1 MANTK
6 YEEELEK
13 AKLQPQQAQQQSQQQ
28 AGLLGVSDST
38 RQNLGALAQGYT
50 PSQNVT
56 AAQEYLKGLANKKPG
71 DYSSQYAPQI
81 TELYDKLMNRG
92 QFKYDM
98 DADPLWQQYK
108 NSYMQTGRQAMQDTV
123 GTMAA
128 LTGGYGNSYAQA
140 AGQQQYQQYL
150 LGLHDQLPA
159 LQQQAFERYQ
169 QEGQDIQNQLS
180 IAQAL
185 DDTAYG
191 RYRDTLGD
199 WENERNYAQS
209 AYESEYE
216 REYNDYLNRLNYWQQ
231 QGQLENQDYWKGQEY
246 GLSREQMDLSREQM
260 DIAKGQYEMQQ
271 RSDAFERV
279 LTMLQL
285 GMTPG
290 ADLLEAAGLTDA
302 DVKAYLALRQGTGGG
317 SGGNGTSG
325 AGTDYSAGRATR
337 LKNTAYALDAA
348 GVSPKD
354 DVEAVGMP
362 KGTYQAYLDGQKDW
376 MVLDPEKYLK
386 LKQEKP
392 TNPTRWTG
400 SGNELKK
407 QTRLTDTMGA
417 IKSIGAKRIFDN
429 AKNQT
434 TEQDYEN
441 AYAELLKEKKKG
453 K

>member
-13 AKLQPQQAQQQSQQQ
+13 AKLQQQQAQQQSQQQ
-28 AGLLGVSDST
+28 SQQKAGLLGVSDST

-56 AAQEYLKGLANKKPG
+56 AAQEYLKGLASKRPG

-81 TELYDKLMNRG
+81 TQLYDKMMNRG

-159 LQQQAFERYQ
+159 LQQQAFARYQ

-191 RYRDTLGD
+191 RYRDALGE
-199 WENERNYAQS
+199 WKNERNYAKS

-246 GLSREQMDLSREQM
+246 GLSREQME
-260 DIAKGQYEMQQ
+260 ITKGQFEMQR
-271 RSDAFERV
+271 RSDAFERA

-290 ADLLEAAGLTDA
+290 ADLLAVAGLTDA

-317 SGGNGTSG
+317 GGGNG
-325 AGTDYSAGRATR
+325 AGKETNRSMGRATW
-337 LKNTAYALDAA
+337 LKNTAYALAAA
-348 GVSPKD
+348 GVSPGD
-354 DVEAVGMP
+354 NVEAAGMP
-362 KGTYQAYLDGQKDW
+362 KGTYQAYLDGRKDW
-376 MVLDPEKYLK
+376 MVLDPQEYEKK
-386 LKQEKP
+386 KQENS
-392 TNPTRWTG
+392 TGWTG
-400 SGNELKK
+400 GGTELKK
-407 QTRLTDTMGA
+407 QTRLTDTLGA
-417 IKSIGAKRIFDN
+417 IKSIATKRTFDN
-429 AKNQT
+429 AMNQT

>member
-1 MANTK
+1 MANTR

-56 AAQEYLKGLANKKPG
+56 AAQEYLKGLASKRPG

-81 TELYDKLMNRG
+81 TQLYDKMMNRG

-159 LQQQAFERYQ
+159 LQQQAFARYQ

-191 RYRDTLGD
+191 RYRDALGD
-199 WENERNYAQS
+199 WKNERNYAKS
-209 AYESEYE
+209 DYESEYE

-246 GLSREQMDLSREQM
+246 GLSREQMD
-260 DIAKGQYEMQQ
+260 ITKGQFEMQR
-271 RSDAFERV
+271 RSDAFERA

-290 ADLLEAAGLTDA
+290 ADMLAAAGLTDA

-317 SGGNGTSG
+317 GGGGENKEEQEPPNIW
-325 AGTDYSAGRATR
+325 DRI
-337 LKNTAYALDAA
+337 KA
-348 GVSPKD
+348 GV
-354 DVEAVGMP
+354 
-362 KGTYQAYLDGQKDW
+362 QAARDRGEQSQAAPSFIAGSDGQIKKANK
-376 MVLDPEKYLK
+376 VIGVKKSAE
-386 LKQEKP
+386 QEYEDAYKEII
-392 TNPTRWTG
+392 G
-400 SGNELKK
+400 KK
-407 QTRLTDTMGA
+407 Q
-417 IKSIGAKRIFDN
+417 N
-429 AKNQT
+429 
-434 TEQDYEN
+434 
-441 AYAELLKEKKKG
+441 EKDKIRKG
-453 K
+453 RK